1 MYERLVDPPI
11 SRARFI
17 ARVTRH
23 VLIAAATLAVSMTIG
38 IWGYS
43 QFGEFSPLDSFLNV
57 AVLLGGMGQVFTPK
71 TPAGILFAGIF
82 ALYAGLIFF
91 LTVTVILTPIV
102 HRMLRK
108 FYWNGQT

>member
-17 ARVTRH
+17 VRMVRH
-23 VLIAAATLAVSMTIG
+23 ALIAITTLATSMAIG
-38 IWGYS
+38 IWGYTH
-43 QFGEFSPLDSFLNV
+43 FGGLNLLDSFLNV
-57 AVLLGGMGQVFTPK
+57 AMLLGGMGQVFAPT
-71 TPAGILFAGIF
+71 TSAGVLFAGIF

-102 HRMLRK
+102 HRMLHK